1 MEDHLVL
8 LQVGAAHCSEEDE
21 GLAFLLVGNAHDG
34 NVAVGISGVKVHGTY
49 DGDFELFV
57 RNHFSCN
64 FGKAGDSAF
73 NMEKPVFIHMA
84 DVPCFKP
91 AVLKNFAVVPI
102 VAEVAVEDVGS
113 FEPDHACFI
122 KRVRVV
128 MCDVCY
134 FYGNP
139 GEGLPDGTQFLAGD
153 KGFCLML
160 RGSRDICGTDG
171 GGFGKSV
178 ALHWVKS
185 KFFGKGM
192 R

>member
-1 MEDHLVL
+1 MENHLVL
-8 LQVGAAHCSEEDE
+8 LQVGATHGSEEDE
-21 GLAFLLVGNAHDG
+21 RLSFLLVGNAHNG

-73 NMEKPVFIHMA
+73 DMEKSVFIHMT

-102 VAEVAVEDVGS
+102 MAEVAVEDVGS

-128 MCDVCY
+128 MRDVCY
-134 FYGNP
+134 FYGDTR
-139 GEGLPDGTQFLAGD
+139 EGL
-153 KGFCLML
+153 
-160 RGSRDICGTDG
+160 TDG
-171 GGFGKSV
+171 
-178 ALHWVKS
+178 A
-185 KFFGKGM
+185 
-192 R
+192 